1 VTTDFRRSIDDL
13 SGYRLVIV
21 PMQYLITDAGAGNI
35 ADFVRAGGTVVV
47 TYFSGIVDEND
58 HIRLGGYPGAFTE
71 LLGVR
76 IEEFFPLRDA
86 ESEQLN
92 AFGSGTLF
100 SALGR
105 SVGASVLAQ
114 YTTGPVAG
122 SPAVTRNAFG
132 GGAAYYVGANL
143 ETHGLDE
150 LLEGILEEAELV
162 AVVDAGPDVE
172 VVRRSDGERSWLFV
186 INHSAAE
193 ARLTVAGVELI
204 SGDTVAGTLRVPAGR
219 VAVVRENPQ
228 SVGVPGVGVGTGI

>member
-1 VTTDFRRSIDDL
+1 MPEAR
-13 SGYRLVIV
+13 
-21 PMQYLITDAGAGNI
+21 NI
-35 ADFVRAGGTVVV
+35 AEFVRAGGTAVV

-58 HIRLGGYPGAFTE
+58 HVRLGGYPGAFAE

-86 ESEQLN
+86 ESVPLN

-100 SALGR
+100 SELGR
-105 SVGASVLAQ
+105 GAGASVLAQ

-132 GGAAYYVGANL
+132 AGAAYYVGTNL
-143 ETHGLDE
+143 ETDGLDE

-162 AVVDAGPDVE
+162 AVADAGPDVE

-186 INHSAAE
+186 INHSDAQ
-193 ARLTVAGVELI
+193 ARLAVAGVELI
-204 SGDTVAGTLRVPAGR
+204 SGETVERNPAGAGR
-219 VAVVRENPQ
+219 WGGGCPGRPGERE
-228 SVGVPGVGVGTGI
+228 